1 MKNLPRS
8 QAIKIINEILEED
21 VTDKFN
27 EQVENAGEH
36 GDPSFVVTNSRGESV
51 EVFVDWN
58 KEEDILSYS
67 INEDLKSE

>member
-8 QAIKIINEILEED
+8 EAIKIVNVILEED
-21 VTDKFN
+21 VTDKFK
-27 EQVENAGEH
+27 EQAENAGEH
-36 GDPSFVVTNSRGESV
+36 GDPSFVVTNSHGESV

-67 INEDLKSE
+67 INED